1 MSVTSHLD
9 HCNGFGMEK
18 RLGFTLSVLPPDSD
32 QIFVF
37 SRLHRGSEPATA
49 ALEGFGFCVT
59 MSQSAAVRFAA
70 TGEVMACCCGNGR
83 RAHWRDP

>member
-1 MSVTSHLD
+1 MCVTPHLD

-18 RLGFTLSVLPPDSD
+18 RLGFTSSVLPPDSD

-37 SRLHRGSEPATA
+37 SRLHRGSEAAPA

-83 RAHWRDP
+83 RARWRDP

>member
-1 MSVTSHLD
+1 MSVTTHLD
-9 HCNGFGMEK
+9 HCNGFGMEQ
-18 RLGFTLSVLPPDSD
+18 RLGFMLCVLPPDSD

-83 RAHWRDP
+83 CERWRDP